1 MKAKFR
7 NKNSRKAD
15 DTTKIPSQL
24 LEQLQTD
31 QDSRFKFRFVKS
43 NRKELRKASRK
54 EKKVNKNHHHVDQQ
68 PKNIVKTPSKSN
80 LKEKLISQPS
90 SKPISKA
97 VEKVNLQIQKKKE
110 LEKQKRQLSKLQTS
124 NPALFKVLTDNHLIS
139 TQDLQKSGLIPEVSL
154 DEDTKTIE
162 DYSKKLKLKNGK
174 LNQSFKRDGL
184 DFLLE
189 DLGEAGS
196 DNDDMLL
203 SNDDVSSDNGH
214 LETDS
219 DHSDVD
225 ENMSETDQFS
235 MEGDIN
241 MDSEEDDDVME
252 VDFDNADAFDDDS
265 TSDLES
271 SLGEII
277 EKPVSIKP
285 KIDIYGQSTGMTG
298 AYVPPHLRKS
308 SNNQNEK
315 YIRLQRQ
322 IQGLLNRLS
331 DANIESI
338 VSGLQD
344 CLLENPRH
352 DVTEIITD
360 LVLSYIGDH
369 ANLLDSFSATYAC
382 LLAVLYHTIGLEFGA
397 HFIQTLVERFE
408 KERLSAIQE
417 SEASKRVSKQ
427 CTNYV
432 TLLGF
437 LYNFNVVGCILIYDL
452 IKMAISQLS
461 ELDVEILLRLIR
473 ISGSQIRSDDPS
485 SLKDIIVLIKEEMA
499 KRDQKSLSVRLKF
512 MVENIMDLKNNKKK
526 NQNIMVQN
534 QIQQASLKKVL
545 TMITQKKGLHIE
557 PLRVSLNDIQNV
569 AVKGKWWLVG
579 ASWKGID
586 SKEKEEKVTKALSSD
601 NQNQLMKLAKS
612 QKMNTDVRKSIFVVL
627 MSSEDCIDAHER
639 LLKLNL
645 KDKQERDI
653 IRVLFHCCQQEQIYN
668 PYYSLVA
675 QQFCHSSHGFKITIQ
690 YTLWDAFKTMDNDE
704 MDDERIV
711 NGISNIGKLIGDLI
725 SSESISLSIL
735 KVRMFPLTFRH

>member
-68 PKNIVKTPSKSN
+68 PKNTVKTTSKSN
-80 LKEKLISQPS
+80 LKEKLIFQPS

-196 DNDDMLL
+196 DNDDLLL
-203 SNDDVSSDNGH
+203 SNDDVSSDNDN

-241 MDSEEDDDVME
+241 MDSEEEDDDDVME

-265 TSDLES
+265 TSDLET
-271 SLGEII
+271 SL
-277 EKPVSIKP
+277 KPVSIKP

-352 DVTEIITD
+352 DVTEIITE

-473 ISGSQIRSDDPS
+473 STS
-485 SLKDIIVLIKEEMA
+485 
-499 KRDQKSLSVRLKF
+499 KF
-512 MVENIMDLKNNKKK
+512 
-526 NQNIMVQN
+526 
-534 QIQQASLKKVL
+534 
-545 TMITQKKGLHIE
+545 
-557 PLRVSLNDIQNV
+557 
-569 AVKGKWWLVG
+569 
-579 ASWKGID
+579 
-586 SKEKEEKVTKALSSD
+586 
-601 NQNQLMKLAKS
+601 
-612 QKMNTDVRKSIFVVL
+612 
-627 MSSEDCIDAHER
+627 
-639 LLKLNL
+639 
-645 KDKQERDI
+645 
-653 IRVLFHCCQQEQIYN
+653 Y
-668 PYYSLVA
+668 
-675 QQFCHSSHGFKITIQ
+675 
-690 YTLWDAFKTMDNDE
+690 
-704 MDDERIV
+704 
-711 NGISNIGKLIGDLI
+711 
-725 SSESISLSIL
+725 
-735 KVRMFPLTFRH
+735 